1 MNEKLK
7 SCPFLGDYGD
17 AEDVVVEAARYVFIF
32 KYGSDWM
39 ISLFKGG
46 KNYKYFN
53 SSENDWDT
61 SWDYADMFTENGGNR
76 YHYEVPDYD
85 YVENIDVFNLRD
97 EPILELEDWRVINE
111 S

>member
-61 SWDYADMFTENGGNR
+61 SWNYADMFTENGGNR